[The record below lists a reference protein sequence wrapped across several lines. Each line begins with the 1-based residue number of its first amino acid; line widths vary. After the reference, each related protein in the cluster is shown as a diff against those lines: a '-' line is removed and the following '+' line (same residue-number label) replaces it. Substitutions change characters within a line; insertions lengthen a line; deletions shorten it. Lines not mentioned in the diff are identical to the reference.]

1 MILLN
6 IGFLLLG
13 VVGDWK
19 NHLNA
24 DMIQALDRKLDN
36 QLQHNA
42 DLKKHIV
49 YEIPSLEYHHK

>member
-24 DMIQALDRKLDN
+24 DMVQALDQKIDN
-36 QLQHNA
+36 QLQQSA

-49 YEIPSLEYHHK
+49 YEIPSLGYHHK

>member
-36 QLQHNA
+36 QLQQSA

-49 YEIPSLEYHHK
+49 YEIPSLEYHH